1 MTVSF
6 YLSQVNMNDSGK
18 GFTFGEDF
26 NYTRNGISIS
36 RYADSNITW
45 EVSRKMNLGFE
56 LGLWNSLEVQFD
68 YFTEKR
74 TNILQIRQDIPP
86 TMGLQAQPQANIGEA
101 KGHGIDLSVDY
112 NKSFTKNFWAIFSGN
127 FTYATSKYLVYEEPD
142 YVQTPWRSRIDQKLS
157 QRWGICCRT
166 AFPR

>member
-1 MTVSF
+1 MG
-6 YLSQVNMNDSGK
+6 SQQKN
-18 GFTFGEDF
+18 EL
-26 NYTRNGISIS
+26 R
-36 RYADSNITW
+36 
-45 EVSRKMNLGFE
+45 FE

-74 TNILQIRQDIPP
+74 TNILQIRQDIPT

-142 YVQTPWRSRIDQKLS
+142 YVQTPWRSRIGQNSHNAGDMLQNGFSSMTKKLRILPS
-157 QRWGICCRT
+157 KCSENTEPEISNIKISMEI
-166 AFPR
+166 